1 MGNCHST
8 ILKTVKK
15 AHGGMQ
21 VLQFTPL
28 FLKNLLWKTL
38 KRYFPYLQG
47 VNSVRFVECALD
59 WGCVCLE
66 VCLCGRKS
74 WHFPQGP
81 HLYNPKLTNLN
92 QNNTESHHFYKKS
105 SVRKCHRRSQDI
117 LASFCCWFEVAE
129 GDLILFWVIVW
140 LCECEIFWV
149 WGPTFRL
156 TQLPIN

>member
-1 MGNCHST
+1 MH
-8 ILKTVKK
+8 
-15 AHGGMQ
+15 

-28 FLKNLLWKTL
+28 FFWKTYCERRQKDTFHICREL
-38 KRYFPYLQG
+38 KVWGLLNVNWIGVVYVWKFVCVAENLDTFPKVHTFTTQ
-47 VNSVRFVECALD
+47 
-59 WGCVCLE
+59 
-66 VCLCGRKS
+66 
-74 WHFPQGP
+74 
-81 HLYNPKLTNLN
+81 KLTNLY